1 MPLAKAAKKIKV
13 PKERKTAPKI
23 EAALSPSEVETPQQ
37 LEETL
42 LPTELAAQPRE
53 RMEVEALPLVAAPPA
68 EAQVEAAQP
77 AEAATAHAEV
87 AQLEAQRVAPQPP
100 QEAEQETAEIG
111 GMRIQP
117 PPELEAPKAQPL
129 PVQPIVV
136 QPEAQPLEAQPMV
149 RAGEAAVESAPR
161 VVAVRRVTQPEA
173 QPVEVRAPQRRF
185 RVPRLKLRSAS
196 RLEGVEQPLPP
207 MKGEAIKVPSGYLVI
222 GGGVVRVYAEREGP
236 WGPLQPLVD
245 YRETHEIFVSER
257 DGMVHVTAGIAGKRY
272 EVELPRELVVERLAQ
287 RIAIAAGIPL
297 SERNPQ
303 DSGEYHGW
311 RVNLAMPQL
320 AGGWQISAAR
330 VVKVEPLRS
339 EPLLLARLVA
349 LAAAPNSLVFVG
361 PPGSGKT
368 TALIGVLN
376 AVLELWPKL
385 RVSIVEEEPEV
396 AVQVSGPSVVR
407 YFSFGDRTVT
417 SNIRATR
424 RYDRPDLLVVGELR
438 GEEVPSWFEA
448 AGSGIPVLTTAHSV
462 GLVDA
467 IKRLDTL
474 IQASGLKA
482 SVLDAVRVWVVC
494 GKTVSSSGIERGVKA
509 VYVVTGEGFQP
520 VYKAGKHLSE
530 EDFLELL
537 PPELQLA
544 FGERGAASVYS
555 AIKERLGARAEGIVF
570 ERLELLPFEE
580 VLRGEGL

>member
-1 MPLAKAAKKIKV
+1 MPLREAAKKIKV
-13 PKERKTAPKI
+13 PGERRKAKVQPEVRAAPLPEPAK
-23 EAALSPSEVETPQQ
+23 PT
-37 LEETL
+37 LE
-42 LPTELAAQPRE
+42 AQPVA
-53 RMEVEALPLVAAPPA
+53 EVGALALTPPSVEVPA
-68 EAQVEAAQP
+68 EAQTEIEPV
-77 AEAATAHAEV
+77 H
-87 AQLEAQRVAPQPP
+87 
-100 QEAEQETAEIG
+100 EAES
-111 GMRIQP
+111 
-117 PPELEAPKAQPL
+117 LEAPVVGEQL
-129 PVQPIVV
+129 PAEP
-136 QPEAQPLEAQPMV
+136 QPEVAPPAATLTEA
-149 RAGEAAVESAPR
+149 REAEAGEARSAEPEPQVEPAAEAEGACVLS
-161 VVAVRRVTQPEA
+161 VRRVAEA
-173 QPVEVRAPQRRF
+173 EGVRVLSVRRAVEEESMIPAAVSGPQLAPAPPAVRQRRF
-185 RVPRLKLRSAS
+185 RIPRLKLRPAS
-196 RLEGVEQPLPP
+196 KLEGAELPLLP
-207 MKGEAIKVPSGYLVI
+207 MRGEAVRVASGYLVM
-222 GGGVVRVYAEREGP
+222 GDGVVRVYAEREGP
-236 WGPLQPLVD
+236 WGPLQPLAD
-245 YRETHEIFVSER
+245 YRETQEIFVSEQ
-257 DGMVHVTAGIAGKRY
+257 DGMVHVTAGIAGKRF

-287 RIAIAAGIPL
+287 RIAIEAGIPL

-311 RVNLAMPQL
+311 RVNLVIPQL

-407 YFSFGDRTVT
+407 YFSFGERNVT
-417 SNIRATR
+417 ANIRATR

-448 AGSGIPVLTTAHSV
+448 AGSGIPVFTTAHSV
-462 GLVDA
+462 GLADA

-509 VYVVTGEGFQP
+509 VYVVTEKGFQP
-520 VYKAGKHLSE
+520 VYKAGLHLPE
-530 EDFLELL
+530 EDFLQLL

-544 FGERGAASVYS
+544 LDGREASRVYE
-555 AIKERLGARAEGIVF
+555 KTRERLGARGLGGVRF
-570 ERLELLPFEE
+570 ERLEPLPFEE
-580 VLRGEGL
+580 VFQGEGL